1 MLCLNR
7 SNLLQTTSSGLATST
22 ISARVTDPPLE
33 LFITDKAF
41 RPNPT
46 TVRFARTVPIKPG
59 DVAFDIGT
67 GIAPLA
73 IKCALDGARQVIG
86 VDPVPMHCELARMNV
101 AKYDLQDIVTILEG
115 DFFEPIDND
124 PNLRDLK
131 ADVIIGD
138 VSGIADPIARAL
150 GWYSDEVPTGGEDG
164 TVVIIDFLK
173 TATRYLAPAGAIY
186 FPIAVDLSDS
196 TKILDAA
203 REIYAELDLAI
214 DRPAY
219 NFPLSEGE
227 IKAINDVYHGK
238 LPSWLNI
245 QTERRPSWRGQIWR
259 VSSPR

>member
-1 MLCLNR
+1 MP
-7 SNLLQTTSSGLATST
+7 TTSSGLATST

-46 TVRFARTVPIKPG
+46 TVRFARTVPIRKG
-59 DVAFDIGT
+59 DVVFDIGT
-67 GIAPLA
+67 GVAPLA
-73 IKCALDGARQVIG
+73 LKCALDGARQVIG
-86 VDPVPMHCELARMNV
+86 VDPVRMHCELARMNV
-101 AKYDLQDIVTILEG
+101 AKYNLEDTVTILEG
-115 DFFEPIDND
+115 NFFEPIDND
-124 PNLRDLK
+124 PELRDLK

-164 TVVIIDFLK
+164 TEVIIDFLK
-173 TATRYLAPAGAIY
+173 SAASYLAPNGAIY

-196 TKILDAA
+196 PKILDAA
-203 REIYAELDLAI
+203 RAIYAELVLAI

-219 NFPLSEGE
+219 FFPLSEVE
-227 IKAINDVYHGK
+227 LRAIDEVYDGK
-238 LPSWLNI
+238 LPGWLNI